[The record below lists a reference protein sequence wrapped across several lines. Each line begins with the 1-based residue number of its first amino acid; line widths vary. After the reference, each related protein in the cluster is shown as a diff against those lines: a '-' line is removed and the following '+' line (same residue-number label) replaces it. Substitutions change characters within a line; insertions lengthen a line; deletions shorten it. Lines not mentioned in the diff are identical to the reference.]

1 MAVGVWV
8 LPDQLHAGQAAL
20 ASLPVGSGPV
30 LLLESEA
37 SLRERP
43 HRQKQILFW
52 SAQRH
57 FAAELTAA
65 GHRVEL
71 IEAPSAAEAVP
82 AWVRRHRL
90 DELRLM
96 EPADRPARRAVD
108 ALELP
113 CRLIWLPDNHFLW
126 SRDAFGR
133 WAEGRRQLRME
144 FFYREGRRRFGVLLQ
159 DGEPVGG
166 RWNYDSENRRPPARG
181 LQAPEPLAFDA
192 DAITAAVVDKVE
204 RLAQTVPLPGRSL
217 PFTWAVT
224 RSQALAVLDQFLQER
239 LDDFGP
245 WQDVMVSGQ
254 PSLWHAR
261 LSPYLN
267 LGLLRPDEV
276 LQRLEA
282 TAAERSV
289 PLASLEG
296 CVRQILGWREFT
308 HGLYHHFGPS
318 YPGLNVLEA
327 QQPLPAFLWRLGGSG
342 MACVD
347 TVLGELAASGYNHHI
362 QRLMVLSN
370 LALIAGWDP
379 QATTAWFRAHYVD
392 AHDWVMQTNV
402 LGMGLWADGGRLASK
417 PYAASGAYIKR
428 MSTYCAG
435 CRYDPKQRTG
445 PRACPYTSLYWGFLD
460 RHAERFRNHPRMA
473 LMVRQRDRLSG
484 ADRSGVQEA
493 CAALEWGPAPDACGP
508 AEPSA

>member
-1 MAVGVWV
+1 VAVGVWV

-20 ASLPVGSGPV
+20 ASLPVGRGPV

-65 GHRVEL
+65 GHRVDL
-71 IEAPSAAEAVP
+71 VEARSAAEALP
-82 AWVRRHRL
+82 TWVRRHRL
-90 DELRLM
+90 DELHLM
-96 EPADRPARRAVD
+96 EPADRPARRAIEGLD
-108 ALELP
+108 LP
-113 CRLIWLPDNHFLW
+113 CRLVWHPDNHFLW
-126 SRDAFGR
+126 SREAFGR

-159 DGEPVGG
+159 DGQPVGG

-181 LQAPEPLAFDA
+181 LRAPEPLGFAA
-192 DAITAAVVDKVE
+192 DAITTAVIDKVDRMAE
-204 RLAQTVPLPGRSL
+204 DVPLPGLSQ
-217 PFTWAVT
+217 PFRWAVT
-224 RSQALAVLDQFLQER
+224 RCQALAVLEQFLQER

-245 WQDVMVSGQ
+245 WQDVMVSGE

-276 LQRLEA
+276 LRRLEA
-282 TAAERSV
+282 TAAERAV

-308 HGLYHHFGPS
+308 HGLYHHFGPT
-318 YPGLNVLEA
+318 YPGLNALEA
-327 QQPLPAFLWRLGGSG
+327 RQPLPGFLWELGGSG

-347 TVLGELAASGYNHHI
+347 TVLGELAATGYNHHI

-379 QATTAWFRAHYVD
+379 QATTAWFRAHYLD

-417 PYAASGAYIKR
+417 PYAASGAYIKK

-435 CRYDPKQRTG
+435 CRFDPKQRTG

-473 LMVRQRDRLSG
+473 LMVRQLDRLS
-484 ADRSGVQEA
+484 AAERSGVREA
-493 CAALEWGPAPDACGP
+493 CAALEWGSAPDDSGP

>member
-1 MAVGVWV
+1 MAIGVWV

-20 ASLPVGSGPV
+20 ASLPPGHGPV

-43 HRQKQILFW
+43 HRQKLILFW

-57 FAAELTAA
+57 FAHDLSAA

-71 IEAPSAAEAVP
+71 IEAASAAEAVP
-82 AWVRRHRL
+82 AWVQRHGL

-96 EPADRPARRAVD
+96 EPADRSARRAVE
-108 ALELP
+108 ALDLP
-113 CRLIWLPDNHFLW
+113 CRLVWLADNHFLW
-126 SRDAFGR
+126 SRDDFNR
-133 WAEGRRQLRME
+133 WAGDRRQLRME
-144 FFYREGRRRFGVLLQ
+144 FFYREGRRRFDVLLHN
-159 DGEPVGG
+159 GEPLGG
-166 RWNYDSENRRPPARG
+166 RWNFDSENRRPPAKG
-181 LQAPEPLAFDA
+181 LQPPPPLRFSPDA
-192 DAITAAVVDKVE
+192 VTTAVIDKVE
-204 RLAQTVPLPGRSL
+204 RLAAATPLPGQSR
-217 PFTWAVT
+217 PFHWAVT
-224 RSQALAVLDQFLQER
+224 RSLALDALGQFLQER

-245 WQDVMVSGQ
+245 WQDVMVTGQ
-254 PSLWHAR
+254 PDLWHAR

-276 LQRLEA
+276 LRRLEE
-282 TAAERSV
+282 TAAQRPV

-296 CVRQILGWREFT
+296 CIRQILGWREFT

-318 YPGLNVLEA
+318 YAGLNALEA
-327 QQPLPAFLWRLGGSG
+327 QQPLPGFLWQLGGSG

-417 PYAASGAYIKR
+417 PYAASGAYLKK
-428 MSTYCAG
+428 MSTYCSG

-473 LMVRQRDRLSG
+473 LMIRQLDRLSE
-484 ADRSGVQEA
+484 ADRSGVREA
-493 CAALEWGPAPDACGP
+493 CAALEWGPAPDARGP

>member
-1 MAVGVWV
+1 VAVGVWV

-20 ASLPVGSGPV
+20 ASLPVGRGPV

-65 GHRVEL
+65 GHRVDL
-71 IEAPSAAEAVP
+71 VEARSAAEALP
-82 AWVRRHRL
+82 TWVRRHRL
-90 DELRLM
+90 DELHLM
-96 EPADRPARRAVD
+96 EPADRPARRAIEGLD
-108 ALELP
+108 LP
-113 CRLIWLPDNHFLW
+113 CRLVWHPDNHFLW
-126 SRDAFGR
+126 SREAFGR

-159 DGEPVGG
+159 DGQPVGG

-181 LQAPEPLAFDA
+181 LRAPEPLGFAA
-192 DAITAAVVDKVE
+192 DAITTAVIDKVDRMAE
-204 RLAQTVPLPGRSL
+204 DVPLPGLSQ
-217 PFTWAVT
+217 PFRWAVT
-224 RSQALAVLDQFLQER
+224 RCQALAVLEQFLQER

-245 WQDVMVSGQ
+245 WQDVMVSGE

-276 LQRLEA
+276 LRRLEA
-282 TAAERSV
+282 TAAERAV

-308 HGLYHHFGPS
+308 HGLYHHFGPT
-318 YPGLNVLEA
+318 YPGLNALEA
-327 QQPLPAFLWRLGGSG
+327 RQPLPGFLWELGGSG

-347 TVLGELAASGYNHHI
+347 TVLGELAATGYNHHI

-379 QATTAWFRAHYVD
+379 QATSAWFRAHYLD

-417 PYAASGAYIKR
+417 PYAASGAYIKK

-435 CRYDPKQRTG
+435 CRFDPKQRTG

-473 LMVRQRDRLSG
+473 LMVRQLDRLS
-484 ADRSGVQEA
+484 AAERSGVREA
-493 CAALEWGPAPDACGP
+493 CAALEWGSAPDDSGP

>member
-20 ASLPVGSGPV
+20 ASLPAGDGPV

-57 FAAELTAA
+57 FAAELKAT

-71 IEAPSAAEAVP
+71 IEAASAAEAVP
-82 AWVRRHRL
+82 AWVRRHGL

-96 EPADRPARRAVD
+96 EPADRPARRAVE
-108 ALELP
+108 ALDLP
-113 CRLIWLPDNHFLW
+113 CRVVWLPDNHFLW
-126 SRDAFGR
+126 SRDDFGR
-133 WAEGRRQLRME
+133 WAAGRRQLRME

-166 RWNYDSENRRPPARG
+166 RWNYDSENRRPPAHG
-181 LQAPEPLAFDA
+181 LQAPEPLTFAA
-192 DAITAAVVDKVE
+192 DAITTAVIEKVE
-204 RLAQTVPLPGRSL
+204 RLAQSLPLPGRSL

-224 RSQALAVLDQFLQER
+224 RPQALAVLDQFLQQR
-239 LDDFGP
+239 LDGFGP
-245 WQDVMVSGQ
+245 WQDVMVTGQ
-254 PSLWHAR
+254 PSLWHSR

-276 LQRLEA
+276 LDRLEA
-282 TAAERSV
+282 TAAERTV

-296 CVRQILGWREFT
+296 CIRQILGWREFT
-308 HGLYHHFGPS
+308 HGLYHHFGPT
-318 YPGLNVLEA
+318 YPGLNALEA
-327 QQPLPAFLWRLGGSG
+327 DRPLPGFLWQLGGSG

-370 LALIAGWDP
+370 LALIAGWNP

-417 PYAASGAYIKR
+417 PYAASGAYIKK

-445 PRACPYTSLYWGFLD
+445 PRACPYTSLYWDFLD

-473 LMVRQRDRLSG
+473 LMVRQLDRLSA
-484 ADRSGVQEA
+484 ADRSGVRAA
-493 CAALEWGPAPDACGP
+493 CAALEWGSAPDACGP